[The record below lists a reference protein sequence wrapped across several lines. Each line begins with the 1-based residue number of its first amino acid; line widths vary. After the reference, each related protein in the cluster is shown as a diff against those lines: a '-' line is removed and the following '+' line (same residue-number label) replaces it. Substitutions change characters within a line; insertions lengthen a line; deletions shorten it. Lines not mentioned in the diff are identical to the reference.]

1 MDVDSLLAGLTP
13 AQREAVEHVEGPLL
27 ILAGPG
33 SGKTRVITH
42 RIAYLLHMGVRP
54 ESILALTFTNKAAEE
69 MRSRVE
75 RLVPGRTVW
84 MGTFHR
90 FCARLLRQY
99 ARVVGLSED
108 YVIYDTEDSA
118 RALATVLSRMG
129 VDRAHVT
136 PAAVAAA
143 ISWAKNHLVG
153 PDEYRPRAGHPLGA
167 LLARVYPAYQ
177 EHLLRANAMD
187 FDDLLLHAARL
198 LRDHPEI
205 RRTLDHRYRFV
216 LVDEY
221 QDTNLAQYAIARA
234 LSIDYPNLAVTGDPD
249 QSIYGWRGA
258 NLNNILEFEKDFPG
272 VKVVRLEQNY
282 RSTQRILRVAEALI
296 AHNVRRK
303 PKALFTHNGEGV
315 PVRLVT
321 YASQREEAEGIASHI
336 AQAVSSG
343 RRRPRDFAVF
353 YRVNALSRSVEL
365 ALRRHGV
372 PYQVVQGVEFFR
384 RKEIRDVLAYLR
396 LIQNP
401 RDDVAFLRVINEP
414 PRGLGAASLRR
425 LSDYA
430 AQHRLPLVEAARQ
443 AARIPGI
450 GRRAVGTLQQFVA
463 MLDRLA
469 ASADCPM
476 KDLLARVLAESSY
489 KARFENS
496 TSEEDQQRL
505 ANIEE
510 LLTVAREFD
519 DRAPDPRP
527 LADFLE
533 ELSLVGDTDDWQS
546 ESDRVTLMTL
556 HAAKGLEFPVVFLIA
571 CEQGL
576 LPHERSRD
584 QPEQL
589 EEERRLMFVGM
600 TRAQEELQLSR
611 VVYRDFRGQ
620 PRMTV
625 PSPFLMELPRAEMD
639 CRDETARLVPDATCQ
654 LVPEPSE
661 HEFAVECTAEEV
673 QHEPAGVCEGQAAA
687 GGAAQRPG
695 EVLRRLPGGL
705 RLVTAA
711 DLAGAPAP
719 APPSPDDFYQGMTV
733 LHPEQGVGI
742 IVAIRGQG
750 AQRAATV
757 DFRSTGQRQEF
768 VIATSG
774 LRPLR

>member
-1 MDVDSLLAGLTP
+1 MGVESLLAGLTP
-13 AQREAVEHVEGPLL
+13 AQREAVQHVEGPLL

-33 SGKTRVITH
+33 SGKTRVVTH
-42 RIAYLLHMGVRP
+42 RIAYLLHMGVRA

-69 MRSRVE
+69 MRIRVE

-99 ARVVGLSED
+99 AGVVGLGED
-108 YVIYDTEDSA
+108 YVIYDAEDSA
-118 RALATVLSRMG
+118 RALATVLSRLKL
-129 VDRAHVT
+129 DTAHFT
-136 PAAVAAA
+136 PQAIAAG
-143 ISWAKNHLVG
+143 ISWAKNQLVG

-167 LLARVYPAYQ
+167 LVARVYPAYQ
-177 EHLLRANAMD
+177 EHLLQANAVD
-187 FDDLLLHAARL
+187 FDDLLLHVARL

-234 LSIDYPNLAVTGDPD
+234 LSIDHPNLAVTGDPD

-258 NLNNILEFEKDFPG
+258 NLNNILEFEKDFPQ

-282 RSTQRILRVAEALI
+282 RSTQRILRVASALI

-303 PKALFTHNGEGV
+303 PKALFTENGEGA

-321 YASQREEAEGIASHI
+321 YATQRDEAETIARTI
-336 AQAVSSG
+336 AEAVSSG

-365 ALRRHGV
+365 ALRQHGV
-372 PYQVVQGVEFFR
+372 PYQVVQGVEFFQ

-401 RDDVAFLRVINEP
+401 RDDVAFLRIINEP
-414 PRGLGAASLRR
+414 PRGLGATSLRR
-425 LSDYA
+425 LADYA
-430 AQHRLPLVEAARQ
+430 AGHRLPLIEAARR
-443 AARIPGI
+443 AGEIPSL
-450 GRRAVGTLQQFVA
+450 GRRAQAALKEFAA
-463 MLDRLA
+463 MLNRLVPMA
-469 ASADCPM
+469 GCPVEE
-476 KDLLARVLAESSY
+476 LLGHVLAETQY

-496 TSEEDQQRL
+496 TDEQDQQRR

-519 DRAPDPRP
+519 ERGRRARP
-527 LADFLE
+527 LFEFLE
-533 ELSLVGDTDDWQS
+533 EVSLVGDTDDWQS
-546 ESDRVTLMTL
+546 ETDRVTLMTL
-556 HAAKGLEFPVVFLIA
+556 HASKGLEFPVVFLIA
-571 CEQGL
+571 CEQGV
-576 LPHERSRD
+576 LPHERSGD
-584 QPEQL
+584 QPEQI

-600 TRAQEELQLSR
+600 TRAQEELHLSWA
-611 VVYRDFRGQ
+611 VYRDFRGQ
-620 PRMTV
+620 RRMTV
-625 PSPFLMELPRAEMD
+625 PSQFLMELPRGEME
-639 CRDETARLVPDATCQ
+639 CRQERGSTGPDPACQ
-654 LVPEPSE
+654 LVPETSE
-661 HEFAVECTAEEV
+661 PVFPVEESAEET
-673 QHEPAGVCEGQAAA
+673 QHEPAAEGESALGATAASES
-687 GGAAQRPG
+687 QP
-695 EVLRRLPGGL
+695 RRVPFGC

-711 DLAGAPAP
+711 ELAGTSPP
-719 APPSPDDFYQGMTV
+719 APPSPEDFYQGMTV
-733 LHPEQGVGI
+733 LHPEKGVGI
-742 IVAIRGQG
+742 VVALSGQG
-750 AQRAATV
+750 AQRCATV
-757 DFRSTGQRQEF
+757 DFRSTGQRQKF

>member
-1 MDVDSLLAGLTP
+1 MRVEALLAGLTP
-13 AQREAVEHVEGPLL
+13 AQREAVEHIEGPLL

-42 RIAYLLHMGVRP
+42 RIAYLLHMGVSP
-54 ESILALTFTNKAAEE
+54 ENILALTFTNKAAEE

-75 RLVPGRTVW
+75 RLVPGGRVW

-99 ARVVGLSED
+99 ARVAGLSED

-118 RALATVLSRMG
+118 RALAAVLSRTG
-129 VDRAHVT
+129 VDTAHFA
-136 PAAVAAA
+136 PAAVAAG

-167 LLARVYPAYQ
+167 VVARVYPAYQ
-177 EHLLRANAMD
+177 EHLLRANAVD
-187 FDDLLLHAARL
+187 FDDLLLHVAYL

-205 RRTLDHRYRFV
+205 RRTLDHRFRFV

-221 QDTNLAQYAIARA
+221 QDTNLAQYTIARA

-258 NLNNILEFEKDFPG
+258 NLNNILEFEKDFPN

-282 RSTQRILRVAEALI
+282 RSTQRILRVAAALI
-296 AHNVRRK
+296 AHNVRRR
-303 PKALFTHNGEGV
+303 PKALFTENGEGV

-321 YASQREEAEGIASHI
+321 YATQHQEAEAIASSI
-336 AQAVSSG
+336 AQAVFSG

-353 YRVNALSRSVEL
+353 YRVNALSRCVEL

-372 PYQVVQGVEFFR
+372 PYQVVQGVEFFQ

-401 RDDVAFLRVINEP
+401 RDDVAFLRIINEP
-414 PRGLGAASLRR
+414 PRGLGAKTLRR
-425 LSDYA
+425 LADYA
-430 AQHRLPLVEAARQ
+430 SEHRLPLLEAARH
-443 AARIPGI
+443 APRIAGLA
-450 GRRAVGTLQQFVA
+450 RRAVATLEQFVA

-469 ASADCPM
+469 ALSACPM
-476 KDLLARVLAESSY
+476 EELLGHVLAESQY
-489 KARFENS
+489 KARFEHSND
-496 TSEEDQQRL
+496 EQDQQRL
-505 ANIEE
+505 ANIDE

-519 DRAPDPRP
+519 GRDPHPRP
-527 LADFLE
+527 LCDFLE

-546 ESDRVTLMTL
+546 ASDRVTLMTL

-611 VVYRDFRGQ
+611 AVYRDFRGQ
-620 PRMTV
+620 HRMTV
-625 PSPFLMELPRAEMD
+625 PSQFLMELPRAEME
-639 CRDETARLVPDATCQ
+639 CRDEAATAFRDPTCQ
-654 LVPEPSE
+654 WVPEPSE
-661 HEFAVECTAEEV
+661 PGFSVESSADEI
-673 QHEPAGVCEGQAAA
+673 QHEPAAA
-687 GGAAQRPG
+687 GEPKPTGPG
-695 EVLRRLPGGL
+695 VPPGQNEKLRGLPAGV
-705 RLVTAA
+705 RVVTAA
-711 DLAGAPAP
+711 DLAGGPAFR
-719 APPSPDDFYQGMTV
+719 PPSPEDFYQGMTV
-733 LHPEQGVGI
+733 LHPEQGIGV
-742 IVAIRGQG
+742 IVALSGQG
-750 AQRAATV
+750 VQRTATV
-757 DFRSTGQRQEF
+757 DFRSTGQRQKF
-768 VIATSG
+768 LIATSG